1 VQDEKQLISSL
12 GRGIAMRSY
21 SPGRGSKKAVRKFTY
36 RQGIFMATWIT
47 GAMIALMLLWIF
59 GILRFDVD

>member
-1 VQDEKQLISSL
+1 MSSFRL
-12 GRGIAMRSY
+12 HAEAFAMRSY

-36 RQGIFMATWIT
+36 RQGIFMVAWIT
-47 GAMIALMLLWIF
+47 GAMIALMLLWYL